1 MAYSIDGYTPKQG
14 DIVWINFNPS
24 ARGEIQKKRPVL
36 VISSNVY
43 NATTGFIQVCPIT
56 STNKNRKGFVP
67 LSEEHLIH
75 GQVNAMQIKGFDF
88 MAKEREVS
96 FLEKATTAEIGVI
109 AQIINDIFSF
119 DRLLGE

>member
-24 ARGEIQKKRPVL
+24 VGREIQKKRPAL
-36 VISSNVY
+36 VISSTAY

-56 STNKNRKGFVP
+56 STNKDRKGLVA
-67 LSEEHLIH
+67 LAEEHSIQ
-75 GQVNAMQIKGFDF
+75 GKINALQIKGFDF
-88 MAKEREVS
+88 MAKERGVS
-96 FLEKATTAEIGVI
+96 FAEKATTAEMGIVV
-109 AQIINDIFSF
+109 QIITDIFSF